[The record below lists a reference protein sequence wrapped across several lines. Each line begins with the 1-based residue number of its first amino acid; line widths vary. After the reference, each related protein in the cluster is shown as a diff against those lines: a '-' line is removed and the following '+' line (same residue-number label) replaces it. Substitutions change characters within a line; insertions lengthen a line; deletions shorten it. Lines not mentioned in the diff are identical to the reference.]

1 MFDELFAKLATNSD
15 PYKLLAGHVLG
26 KSPEEV
32 TRDERHRFK
41 EAFYVLFH
49 FRGPDLI
56 KGFMEDLRELDKL
69 PAVREWL
76 RNKA

>member
-1 MFDELFAKLATNSD
+1 MFDELYEELEKGRD

-26 KSPEEV
+26 KQPDDV

-49 FRGPDLI
+49 FKGPDLI
-56 KGFMEDLRELDKL
+56 RGFMEDLRQLDKL
-69 PAVREWL
+69 PAVKEYFRS
-76 RNKA
+76 KM